1 MMFLDNNRQS
11 FYVVYAYGAF
21 VIALAWMFSPLW
33 LTKEWTMSHDAIMWY
48 PIYQY
53 FFNSLSDGVFPLWEP
68 FLGTNFFGILN
79 LLGCLDPVTFPLS
92 LIAVLIRLTPYDAY
106 VYLYIIKHLFF
117 FCGTFYFYNTATQ
130 NNRTA
135 ALFGTFVLAC
145 AVIPFAL
152 RQNGFVHNSCTYV
165 PWIFLGLLKLLNSHL
180 SEEIRKR
187 WVYWTAL
194 FAGASLYNYIPSY
207 TITAVVLFTVILFIF
222 KVFNI
227 SNLGHLFKCGMWKT
241 LVKALVGLIL
251 MLAFILVLF
260 HYLQDNNE
268 FFPWIRIH
276 QSLLFDV
283 EKISKY
289 IIDSGST
296 GLLQDRSYQQD
307 VFSVWQNLAMLVVPW
322 SDGLYFSY
330 LNEHVKN
337 TADLMDSV
345 AFIGVIPFFF
355 AMYAILF
362 SRSRL
367 RWPALVQACIIALL
381 MTGTKV
387 MEGHLLHTIYRLLP
401 IANMVHVYEN
411 FCGIF
416 LLNLCLLVVL
426 GVAELQKNTLSKM
439 LVRRFIITVAI
450 CIVTISSLLLMLNPL
465 FVAYCK
471 SLTPTYIHLG
481 LAFFALCGTYIILRT
496 TRDYTR
502 RGFVICML
510 IVLSL
515 VEILIHVNPLRSD
528 SYSGFAMNINCFQKN
543 DLHTQYQPLE
553 YSPYRVAWLPVY
565 GDFLTFQPLFY
576 QIGTAYIQYSAAPGN
591 FIFLPR
597 YLAQYLYNTP
607 FENQRYMSGVAVPK
621 LLLTDQVF
629 TLKNDKLLLDSLK
642 NYSIKNIMDS
652 THAFPLLISDKEC
665 SGSRFEE
672 GAFAQCGQQ
681 INYQS
686 MTSHNFNFPVHFYS
700 KTMLIDRNDFKEVSS
715 VPFCGTEKGYAADLK
730 GLTDVKGISNFPYSF
745 LNKSTIGRFFV
756 NYYTDVTPIDRNYFL
771 KRRIVE
777 TKDRSPSVRDRH
789 SSYNILGSINEKLVL
804 FQGNLYTDMPQKVVL
819 SWDDP
824 PEAFSFSRM
833 GDINVTDFGQNH
845 IKVQCSVK
853 KPCYLYYADVW
864 SKFWSAYDN
873 GSQTKLFRTN
883 YTFKSVFLTP
893 GEHIVEFVYNPP
905 YLRLSLAISCI
916 GFFLLFAGGLN
927 HKHLFSIILSFARRA
942 CGNKSMVA
950 KRLGK

>member
-1 MMFLDNNRQS
+1 MMLHNNKHS
-11 FYVVYAYGAF
+11 LYVVYAYGTFA
-21 VIALAWMFSPLW
+21 IALAWMFSPLW

-79 LLGCLDPVTFPLS
+79 LLGCLDPVAFPLS
-92 LIAVLIRLTPYDAY
+92 LIAVLIRLSPYDAY

-117 FCGTFYFYNTATQ
+117 FCGAFYFYNTATQ

-165 PWIFLGLLKLLNSHL
+165 PWIFLGLLKILNSHL

-187 WVYWTAL
+187 WVYLTAL
-194 FAGASLYNYIPSY
+194 FVGASLYTYIPSY
-207 TITAVVLFTVILFIF
+207 TITAVVLFAVILFVF

-227 SNLGHLFKCGMWKT
+227 SNLCYLFKCGMWKT
-241 LVKALVGLIL
+241 LVKALVGLVL
-251 MLAFILVLF
+251 MLAFALVLF
-260 HYLQDNNE
+260 HYFQDNDE

-283 EKISKY
+283 GKISNY

-330 LNEHVKN
+330 LKEHVKN
-337 TADLMDSV
+337 IADLMDSV
-345 AFIGVIPFFF
+345 TFIGVIPFFF

-367 RWPALVQACIIALL
+367 RWPALIQACIFALL

-387 MEGHLLHTIYRLLP
+387 MEGHFLHTIYRLLP

-416 LLNLCLLVVL
+416 LLHLCLLVGL

-439 LVRRFIITVAI
+439 LARRFIITVAI
-450 CIVTISSLLLMLNPL
+450 CIVTVLTLLFMLYPL
-465 FVAYCK
+465 FLAYSK
-471 SLTPTYIHLG
+471 SLTPTYIHLC
-481 LAFFALCGTYIILRT
+481 LAFFALFGTYMILRT
-496 TRDYTR
+496 SRDYSR
-502 RGFVICML
+502 RWFVICML
-510 IVLSL
+510 TVLSL

-528 SYSGFAMNINCFQKN
+528 SYSGFAMNINYFQKN

-553 YSPYRVAWLPVY
+553 YSPYRVAWLPAY

-607 FENQRYMSGVAVPK
+607 FENQRYMSGVVVPK
-621 LLLTDQVF
+621 LLLTEQAF

-652 THAFPLLISDKEC
+652 THAFPLLISDNEC
-665 SGSRFEE
+665 SGSKLEE
-672 GAFAQCGQQ
+672 GAFAQWDRQ
-681 INYQS
+681 INYQKLDS
-686 MTSHNFNFPVHFYS
+686 YRYNFPNLLYS
-700 KTMLIDRNDFKEVSS
+700 KTMLIDRNIFKEVSS
-715 VPFCGTEKGYAADLK
+715 IPFCDTEKGYAADLK
-730 GLTDVKGISNFPYSF
+730 GLTDVKGSSNFPYSS
-745 LNKSTIGRFFV
+745 LNKLTIGRFFI
-756 NYYTDVTPIDRNYFL
+756 NDYAHVTQIDGNYFL
-771 KRRIVE
+771 KRRIFE
-777 TKDRSPSVRDRH
+777 TKDRSPSVRDGH
-789 SSYNILGSINEKLVL
+789 SSYILDAINGKAVL
-804 FQGNLYTDMPQKVVL
+804 FQGKLYTDTPQNMVL

-824 PEAFSFSRM
+824 PEAFDFSRL
-833 GDINVTDFGQNH
+833 GDINITDFGQNH
-845 IKVQCSVK
+845 IKVRCSVK

-905 YLRLSLAISCI
+905 YLRISLAISCI

-927 HKHLFSIILSFARRA
+927 HKRLFSIILSFVRRA
-942 CGNKSMVA
+942 CGNKNFGS
-950 KRLGK
+950 